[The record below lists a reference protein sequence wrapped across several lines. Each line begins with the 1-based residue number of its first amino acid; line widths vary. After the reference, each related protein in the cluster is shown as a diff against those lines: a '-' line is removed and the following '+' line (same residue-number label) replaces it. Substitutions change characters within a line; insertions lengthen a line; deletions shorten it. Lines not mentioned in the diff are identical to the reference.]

1 MRDETK
7 RDLRVGALTLAAL
20 ALLAVAIL
28 TIGQRQQLFARHSRY
43 RTSFANVTGLQ
54 TGAAVRLSGVDV
66 GFVDSIELPT
76 DPEQERIQVRF
87 SVKADYTERI
97 REDSEAMIKTIGL
110 LGDKYLEVRAGSP
123 AAARVPEGGHVRGR
137 DPAEVAELVAGGE
150 DLMEN
155 LVSISAS
162 LKVVLHRIEAG
173 EGLLGELSKTPEGEE
188 AFGDITRS
196 NMIALRGILQ
206 KIDSGGGL
214 LGRMISDPGLADD
227 LVAAAHSFQESGATI
242 TGDLNRTDSA
252 YAVLFRDPEAAARL
266 RETIDAVREASEA
279 MAAAFEELST
289 GEGTLPRLMEDKEYA
304 DNFLDDLAALTSH
317 LRSVLQKL
325 DEGEGAAGA
334 FLNDPQLYQDLE
346 NVVRGVENSA
356 VTSWF
361 IRNRRKSGEQSQ
373 AKQEA
378 AAASAADGSPGGSP

>member
-7 RDLRVGALTLAAL
+7 RDLRVGALALAAL

-28 TIGQRQQLFARHSRY
+28 TIGQRQQLFARHTRY
-43 RTSFANVTGLQ
+43 QTSFANVSGLQ

-66 GFVDSIELPT
+66 GFVKAIDLPT
-76 DPEQERIQVRF
+76 DPEQGRIRVHF
-87 SVKADYTERI
+87 SIDADYTERI

-110 LGDKYLEVRAGSP
+110 LGDKYLEIRAGSP
-123 AAARVPEGGHVRGR
+123 AAPRVPEGGHVRGR
-137 DPAEVAELVAGGE
+137 DPAEVEEWVAGGE

-162 LKVVLHRIEAG
+162 LKVILHRIEAG
-173 EGLLGELSKTPEGEE
+173 EGLLGELTRTPEGEQ
-188 AFGDITRS
+188 AFGDVARS
-196 NMIALRGILQ
+196 TVIELHEILQ
-206 KIDSGGGL
+206 KVNAGEGM
-214 LGRMISDPGLADD
+214 LGRMISDPAMADQLADTARS
-227 LVAAAHSFQESGATI
+227 LQLTGATLSS
-242 TGDLNRTDSA
+242 DLERTDSA
-252 YAVLFRDPEAAARL
+252 YALLFRDPETAQLL
-266 RETIDAVREASEA
+266 RETVGAVRDASEA

-289 GEGTLPRLMEDKEYA
+289 GQGTLPRLMQDREFA
-304 DNFLDDLAALTSH
+304 DVFLDDLQALTRH
-317 LRSVLQKL
+317 LRSVMQKL

-334 FLNDPQLYQDLE
+334 FINDPQLYQDLE

-373 AKQEA
+373 AAEEA
-378 AAASAADGSPGGSP
+378 QAQAGGAEGQ